1 MKQYKAT
8 IWAHWLN
15 AKHSF
20 YVEAATLEAAIRAAD
35 EYNVAE
41 HDEGILLSVVQIS

>member
-8 IWAHWLN
+8 IWAHWINEKLC
-15 AKHSF
+15 F
-20 YVEAATLEAAIRAAD
+20 YVEAATLSAAIRAAD

-41 HDEGILLSVVQIS
+41 HDEGILISVVQI